1 MQIMEYHDDL
11 GLDDISLL
19 EEGSTSIPTD
29 DTIADIVDSSVPAVG
44 MSFDS
49 AEAVRT
55 FYREYG
61 IKMGFGTRIRS
72 SKKGK
77 DNEIRYF
84 MLVCSREGKY
94 ISPLPSEVE
103 TLPTL
108 TNECQARI
116 SVAKKDSKWYI
127 MSVIYEHSHD
137 LSPTKSRLFRG
148 NRKISLS
155 AKRTL
160 DLNDDAGVR
169 VNKTYRSLVSA
180 AGGYENMSFVERDV
194 RNYVSQ
200 HRRALGKDRDGRT
213 LLAHFSR
220 MRELNR
226 DFFFEIDINDEN
238 HIRNVFWADAR
249 SRAACEHFGDVVS
262 FDTTYLTNKYDMS
275 FAPFVGVNHH
285 GQSILLGCG
294 LLSSEDTET
303 FIWLFKCWLRCMS
316 YKAPAG
322 IVTDQCRAM
331 KNVVAVVFP
340 ETRHRWCLWHIMKK
354 IPEKLASYQDYKN
367 MKHQMKVVVYESMS
381 VAEFECNW
389 EKFITSFR
397 LMNNEWLATL
407 YEERQRWVPCYLKGQ
422 FWARMSTT
430 QRSEGMNAFFDG
442 YINSSTTLQQFVH
455 QYDNALQ

>member
-1 MQIMEYHDDL
+1 MEDPADFDL
-11 GLDDISLL
+11 DHISLF
-19 EEGSTSIPTD
+19 EEGSTSIPTND
-29 DTIADIVDSSVPAVG
+29 NIMDILDSSVPAVG

-49 AEAVRT
+49 AEDVRT

-61 IKMGFGTRIRS
+61 IKMGFGTRIQS

-94 ISPLPSEVE
+94 VFPLPSELM
-103 TLPTL
+103 TLPTQ

-137 LSPTKSRLFRG
+137 LSPTKSRLFCG

-160 DLNDDAGVR
+160 DLNDDARVR
-169 VNKTYRSLVSA
+169 VNKSFRSLVGA
-180 AGGYENMSFVERDV
+180 AGGYENLSFVECDV
-194 RNYVSQ
+194 RNFLSQ
-200 HRRALGKDRDGRT
+200 HRRALGKDGDGQT
-213 LLAHFSR
+213 LLSHFSR

-226 DFFFEIDINDEN
+226 DFFFEIDIDDEN
-238 HIRNVFWADAR
+238 HIRNVLWADAR
-249 SRAACEHFGDVVS
+249 SRTACEHFGDIVS
-262 FDTTYLTNKYDMS
+262 FDTTYLTNKYDMP

-294 LLSSEDTET
+294 LLSSEDTDT

-316 YKAPAG
+316 YKAPFG
-322 IVTDQCRAM
+322 IATDQCRAM

-340 ETRHRWCLWHIMKK
+340 ETRHKWCLWHIMKK
-354 IPEKLASYQDYKN
+354 IPEKLAANQDYKN
-367 MKHQMKVVVYESMS
+367 MKHQMKVVVYESMTL
-381 VAEFECNW
+381 VEFECNW
-389 EKFITSFR
+389 EKFITSFG
-397 LMNNEWLATL
+397 LTHNEWLTTI
-407 YEERQRWVPCYLKGQ
+407 YEEL
-422 FWARMSTT
+422 
-430 QRSEGMNAFFDG
+430 
-442 YINSSTTLQQFVH
+442 
-455 QYDNALQ
+455 